1 MKKLIALC
9 LLGAVALAE
18 TPEEFPV
25 NALDEPPRPKH
36 QEPPIYPFS
45 MRRAGVEGRVTVEFI
60 VNKEGRIADAFIL
73 KSNNPWF
80 ERPALDAIMKWT
92 FTPAKKDGRPVFTRC
107 QIDMPFTLQGGGSQ
121 FWAVPDKLK
130 HPEALPEALRWDIP
144 PEVLNTVFP
153 VFPFEE
159 AVKETRGKVKIT
171 FIVGTDGNVIAAKA
185 VEASHPELARAA
197 LAAID
202 AWEFRP
208 ARKKDGTRCGAAL
221 AIEYEFDLR
230 SGDVPVDDSALGIL
244 RQLRKNRAAKFTSAN
259 ELDAPL
265 KPLSRRRPV
274 YPSALHKA
282 GQDGEALIEFFIDER
297 GDAQLPR
304 VVSAANPEFGYA
316 AAQAVAT
323 WRFAPPRKGGKSVV
337 TRAQVP
343 LRFHLTDPS
352 AHHGQ
357 EPVP

>member
-1 MKKLIALC
+1 MKKLIAVC
-9 LLGAVALAE
+9 VLGLIALARA
-18 TPEEFPV
+18 TDEFPV
-25 NALDEPPRPKH
+25 SALDEPPRAKR
-36 QEPPIYPFS
+36 QEPPIYPLG
-45 MRRAGVEGRVTVEFI
+45 MRMAGVEGRVTVEFI

-92 FTPAKKDGRPVFTRC
+92 FSPGKKDGRPVFTRC
-107 QIDMPFTLQGGGSQ
+107 QIDMPFMLQGGGSQ
-121 FWAVPDKLK
+121 FWSVPTKLK
-130 HPEALPEALRWDIP
+130 HPEALPESLRWDIP
-144 PEVLNTVFP
+144 PEVTHTMFP
-153 VFPFEE
+153 VFPYEE
-159 AVKETRGKVKIT
+159 ALKETRGKVKIT

-185 VEASHPELARAA
+185 VESSHPELARAA

-208 ARKKDGTRCGAAL
+208 ARKQDGTRCGAAL
-221 AIEYEFDLR
+221 SIEYEFDLR
-230 SGDVPVDDSALGIL
+230 GGDVPVSDSALGLL

-274 YPSALHKA
+274 YPSALRKA
-282 GQDGEALIEFFIDER
+282 GQDGEALIEFYIDER

-304 VVSAANPEFGYA
+304 IISATVPEFGYA
-316 AAQAVAT
+316 AAEAVAT
-323 WRFAPPRKGGKSVV
+323 WRFAPPRKSGKSVV
-337 TRAQVP
+337 TRVQVP
-343 LRFHLTDPS
+343 LNFHLVEQS
-352 AHHGQ
+352 ARKGE